1 MTAEELAQ
9 ALDNSTIGGGVG
21 NIAAQAAQM
30 LRKQAAEID
39 NLQNQF
45 EVAIGFI
52 EKANELMRRR

>member
-52 EKANELMRRR
+52 EKANELMRKR

>member
-30 LRKQAAEID
+30 LRKQAAEIE
-39 NLQNQF
+39 NLQDQSDK
-45 EVAIGFI
+45 AIEFLA
-52 EKANELMRRR
+52 KAHNMVRSR

>member
-9 ALDNSTIGGGVG
+9 ALDNSTIGGGIG

>member
-1 MTAEELAQ
+1 MNAEELAQ
-9 ALDNSTIGGGVG
+9 ALDNSIIGGGVG